1 MDVDLVVVVDP
12 ARGAPLVVAEA
23 RASSSD
29 DAAAARADAEARISS
44 LAAALRRPRAIARTG
59 RSVERSLANGAIES
73 RSTRGAFLAAVRAA
87 KRHIARGDCQQIV
100 LSQRFDRR
108 GSVDPVEAF
117 AALRAINP
125 SPYLFLVELGA
136 RALVGSSPETL
147 VRVSG
152 SRGDRR
158 TVVVKPIAGT
168 RRRGEGAA
176 EDARLEAELRAD
188 PKENAEHAM
197 LLDLGRNDVGRVAR
211 FGSVVVAQRAEVER
225 YARVMHLVS
234 EVRGE
239 LRRGV
244 HEIDALRAAFPA
256 GTLSGSPKV
265 RAIEILRALEPCPRG
280 TYGGA
285 VGFVDSGGAL
295 DLAITIRTLAITEGR
310 VSVQAGAGIVHDSS
324 PTSEF
329 DETVHKA
336 SAVLRAAELAGGRH
350 G

>member
-1 MDVDLVVVVDP
+1 
-12 ARGAPLVVAEA
+12 
-23 RASSSD
+23 
-29 DAAAARADAEARISS
+29 
-44 LAAALRRPRAIARTG
+44 
-59 RSVERSLANGAIES
+59 
-73 RSTRGAFLAAVRAA
+73 
-87 KRHIARGDCQQIV
+87 
-100 LSQRFDRR
+100 
-108 GSVDPVEAF
+108 
-117 AALRAINP
+117 
-125 SPYLFLVELGA
+125 
-136 RALVGSSPETL
+136 
-147 VRVSG
+147 
-152 SRGDRR
+152 
-158 TVVVKPIAGT
+158 
-168 RRRGEGAA
+168 
-176 EDARLEAELRAD
+176 
-188 PKENAEHAM
+188 M